1 MSWQRSIQAAV
12 RALKKEEAS
21 LEKQLEAV
29 RSRIEE
35 LDEMSR
41 SQNGSGRAKQSGG
54 SRRLSAQGRAAISK
68 AAKKRWARYRA
79 DKRAAERK
87 RGARS

>member
-1 MSWQRSIQAAV
+1 MTWQRSIQAAV

-21 LEKQLEAV
+21 LEKQLEGV
-29 RSRIEE
+29 RRRIDE
-35 LDEMSR
+35 LDEMNRGGNGASSR
-41 SQNGSGRAKQSGG
+41 PASA
-54 SRRLSAQGRAAISK
+54 RRLSPAGRAAISK